1 LSRPSTLSAIDAFAD
16 QLYNDARIDPNVD
29 ITSKTELVVEDI
41 DENTCGYYFVEQDT
55 RCIFWLESFDAESLF
70 ENIRRVRNMGHI
82 SV

>member
-16 QLYNDARIDPNVD
+16 QLYSDARADPNVE

-41 DENTCGYYFVEQDT
+41 DESTCGYYFVEQDT
-55 RCIFWLESFDAESLF
+55 RCIFWLEQFDAELLF
-70 ENIRRVRNMGHI
+70 ENIRGVRNMGHI

>member
-1 LSRPSTLSAIDAFAD
+1 MIEALAD
-16 QLYNDARIDPNVD
+16 QLYNDAQANPNVD

-55 RCIFWLESFDAESLF
+55 RCIFWLERFDAETSGLF
-70 ENIRRVRNMGHI
+70 ENIRRVKNMGHI